1 LRRWGGAT
9 REGNLGSGKGARGG
23 VRNLGKETRGDLLF
37 LEGLQPKEQQKRTVE
52 KSVEYFTDRKVLS
65 HCTLISGFEGTRTG
79 RLAVG
84 SSSVDLINLKRHVN
98 SFCPTC
104 MSRKLN
110 NSNNKHP
117 TKKTPACSPKINA
130 SKILFDSSP
139 HCAWRIAACN
149 SRTHQIRYLI
159 VQWPTAELF
168 GPPAVAFLPPLSRR
182 RDTSSQQPLDLRSEM
197 PKGPQGVGVM
207 RQRAVRIEPH

>member
-1 LRRWGGAT
+1 MQQ
-9 REGNLGSGKGARGG
+9 GKGTLEAEKVQG
-23 VRNLGKETRGDLLF
+23 VRNLGKETRGDFLF
-37 LEGLQPKEQQKRTVE
+37 LEVLQPKEQQKRIVE
-52 KSVEYFTDRKVLS
+52 KSVEYLADRKVLS
-65 HCTLISGFEGTRTG
+65 HCALSGFEGTRTG

-98 SFCPTC
+98 LFCPTC
-104 MSRKLN
+104 IMLHHAACRN
-110 NSNNKHP
+110 HNNKPP

-130 SKILFDSSP
+130 SKILFDSPP
-139 HCAWRIAACN
+139 HCTWRIAACN
-149 SRTHQIRYLI
+149 SRTHPIRYLI

-182 RDTSSQQPLDLRSEM
+182 RDTSSQQPLDLRNET

-207 RQRAVRIEPH
+207 RQRAVQIEPHQV